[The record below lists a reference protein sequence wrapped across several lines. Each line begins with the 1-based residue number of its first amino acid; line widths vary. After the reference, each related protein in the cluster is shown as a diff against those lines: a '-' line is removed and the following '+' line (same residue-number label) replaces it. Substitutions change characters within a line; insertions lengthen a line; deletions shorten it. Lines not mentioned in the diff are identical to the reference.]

1 MIAFIIKEFRHI
13 LRDPRSLLI
22 LIGMPVAQILIFGY
36 AITTDLKESNVG
48 IVRKTNDPLSSAL
61 IQHLDAS
68 QWFRVVK
75 VWDNPTEIENAF
87 RKGEI
92 RMALVLNDNSEA
104 RIMRGEQIQVQLI
117 GDASDPNTANLLV
130 QYAKGI
136 VGTTITRYAPANQL
150 SLGLKVSTRMLYN
163 EEIRSVFMFVPGTIV
178 IILMLLSAIMTS
190 ISLTREKETGTIEVL
205 LVSPLRS
212 YEIILG
218 KVIPYVGLSLLNAI
232 TILLLAKLLFAMPF
246 RGSLAL
252 LIAETVLFIAL
263 ALSIGIFISTVTRT
277 QQMAMLLSMF
287 ALMLPTILLSGFIF
301 PVENMPQWLQ
311 YFSALMP
318 ARWFVNIVRGIMIR
332 GVGMEFLW
340 KETLILLGMTLFFIA
355 LSIKKFK
362 IRLE

>member
-22 LIGMPVAQILIFGY
+22 LIGMPVAQIMIFGY
-36 AITTDLKESNVG
+36 AITTDLKESNIG
-48 IVRKTNDPLSSAL
+48 IVRKTNDPLSTL
-61 IQHLDAS
+61 LVHHLDAS

-75 VWDNPTEIENAF
+75 VWENPGEIENTF
-87 RKGEI
+87 RKGDI
-92 RMALVLNDNSEA
+92 RMAIVLDDNPEA
-104 RIMRGEQIQVQLI
+104 HLMRGEQIQIQLI

-136 VGTTITRYAPANQL
+136 VATTTARYVPDNQAPQALQ
-150 SLGLKVSTRMLYN
+150 VSTRMLYN

-190 ISLTREKETGTIEVL
+190 ISLTREKETGSMEVL
-205 LVSPLRS
+205 LVSPLQPH
-212 YEIILG
+212 EIILG
-218 KVIPYVGLSLLNAI
+218 KVIPYVGLSLLNAV
-232 TILLLAKLLFAMPF
+232 TILILAKLLFGMPF

-252 LIAETVLFIAL
+252 LMAETVLFIGL

-277 QQMAMLLSMF
+277 QQMALLLSMF

-311 YFSALMP
+311 YFSAFMP

-332 GVGMEFLW
+332 GVGIEFIW
-340 KETLILLGMTLFFIA
+340 KETLILAAMTLFFIA

>member
-36 AITTDLKESNVG
+36 AVTTDLKESNIG
-48 IVRKTNDPLSSAL
+48 IVRKTNDPLSSTL
-61 IQHLDAS
+61 IHHLDAS

-75 VWDNPTEIENAF
+75 IWDNASDIENAF

-92 RMALVLNDNSEA
+92 RMALVLTDNPDA
-104 RIMRGEQIQVQLI
+104 RLMRGDPIQVQLI

-136 VGTTITRYAPANQL
+136 IGTTVARYVPTTQTPQ
-150 SLGLKVSTRMLYN
+150 GLQVSTRMLYN

-190 ISLTREKETGTIEVL
+190 ISLTREKETGSMEVL
-205 LVSPLRS
+205 LVSPLRP

-232 TILLLAKLLFAMPF
+232 TILVLAKLLFGMPF

-252 LIAETVLFIAL
+252 LMAETVLFIGL
-263 ALSIGIFISTVTRT
+263 ALSIGIFISTITRT
-277 QQMAMLLSMF
+277 QQMALLLSMF

-332 GVGMEFLW
+332 GVGIEFLW
-340 KETLILLGMTLFFIA
+340 KETLILAGMTFLFIA

>member
-22 LIGMPVAQILIFGY
+22 LIGMPIAQILIFGY
-36 AITTDLKESNVG
+36 AITTDLKESNIG
-48 IVRKTNDPLSSAL
+48 IVRKTNDPLSSTL
-61 IQHLDAS
+61 VNHLDAS

-75 VWDNPTEIENAF
+75 IWDNSANIENAF

-92 RMALVLNDNSEA
+92 RMAIVLDDNAEA
-104 RIMRGEQIQVQLI
+104 NLMRGEQIQVQLI

-136 VGTTITRYAPANQL
+136 IGTTLARYLPTQTGSQ
-150 SLGLKVSTRMLYN
+150 SLQISTRMLYN

-190 ISLTREKETGTIEVL
+190 ISLTREKETGAMEVL
-205 LVSPLRS
+205 LVSPVKP
-212 YEIILG
+212 YEIIVG
-218 KVIPYVGLSLLNAI
+218 KVIPYIGLSLLNAVS
-232 TILLLAKLLFAMPF
+232 ILILAKLLFGMPF
-246 RGSLAL
+246 RGSLVFL
-252 LIAETVLFIAL
+252 MAETILFIGL

-277 QQMAMLLSMF
+277 QQMALLLSMF

-301 PVENMPQWLQ
+301 PVENMPRWLQ

-332 GVGMEFLW
+332 GVGIEFLW
-340 KETLILLGMTLFFIA
+340 KETLILAGMTLLFIA